1 MTSGG
6 FMISLPIQRKGKKMS
21 YDKHVYRVKSDEET
35 AKIAAKAEEE
45 FRDQQ
50 TIELNKELA
59 RHKTELDQLPEIFR
73 VRIDAL
79 QEVNPEQFMACPE
92 IILASLAAARLV
104 RTVPENFRDIPNTY
118 YNEVIFKYGIL
129 WDVIKPNEIP
139 KLFFAYRDDVKSGAI
154 DKNGGV
160 KNLAKSKVMTLC
172 HDSEEYGR
180 PCDANGIYIRFNCKK
195 PKTGITLKQI
205 IRSHIRPYKY
215 YSDDNKLVGSYVM
228 HMPNGFDDR
237 PYVSIEFIPIVG
249 VHIKA
254 ALDASIQISYDYQ
267 TNVWMKFSGVPIN
280 VPYKT
285 KPSEI
290 GAIIDKYQETWHQ
303 LAVRLQG
310 CLVAADYSN

>member
-1 MTSGG
+1 MSD
-6 FMISLPIQRKGKKMS
+6 S
-21 YDKHVYRVKSDEET
+21 YDKHVYRVKSDEEM

-50 TIELNKELA
+50 TIELNKELD

-73 VRIDAL
+73 VRIGAL
-79 QEVNPEQFMACPE
+79 QEVNPEKISDCPE
-92 IILASLAAARLV
+92 LTLTSLVAARLV
-104 RTVPENFRDIPNTY
+104 RTVPEKIRDISNTY

-129 WDVIKPNEIP
+129 WDVIKPNEVS

-180 PCDANGIYIRFNCKK
+180 PCDANGVYFRFNCKK
-195 PKTGITLKQI
+195 PKSGITLKQI

-215 YSDDNKLVGSYVM
+215 YSDDNKLVGTYIM
-228 HMPNGFDDR
+228 HMPNEFDGR
-237 PYVSIEFIPIVG
+237 PYFSIEFTPIIG
-249 VHIKA
+249 THIEA
-254 ALDASIQISYDYQ
+254 AVDASIQISYDYQ
-267 TNVWMKFSGVPIN
+267 TNVWMMFRGVQID

-285 KPSEI
+285 KPSET
-290 GAIIDKYQETWHQ
+290 GAIIDKYLSAWHQ
-303 LAVRLQG
+303 LVAARG
-310 CLVAADYSN
+310 HLVAADYSD

>member
-1 MTSGG
+1 MSN
-6 FMISLPIQRKGKKMS
+6 S
-21 YDKHVYRVKSDEET
+21 YDKHVYRVKSDEEL
-35 AKIAAKAEEE
+35 ARIAAKAEEE

-50 TIELNKELA
+50 TIELYKELDM
-59 RHKTELDQLPEIFR
+59 HKSEIDQLPEIFR
-73 VRIDAL
+73 VRIGAL

-104 RTVPENFRDIPNTY
+104 RTMPEKFRDISNTY

-129 WDVIKPNEIP
+129 WDVIKPNEVS

-154 DKNGGV
+154 DKNGNV
-160 KNLAKSKVMTLC
+160 KNLAKSKLMTLC

-180 PCDANGIYIRFNCKK
+180 PCDANGVYVRFNCKK
-195 PKTGITLKQI
+195 PKSGITLKQI

-228 HMPNGFDDR
+228 HMPNEFDGR
-237 PYVSIEFIPIVG
+237 PYFSIEFTPIIG
-249 VHIKA
+249 THIEA
-254 ALDASIQISYDYQ
+254 AVDASIQISYDYQ

-285 KPSEI
+285 KSSEI
-290 GAIIDKYQETWHQ
+290 EKIVYKYLDAWRA
-303 LAVRLQG
+303 LRVVQG
-310 CLVAADYSN
+310 CLFAEEYSD